1 MLGTVLPGPALLGGG
16 GGDGTVGSS
25 LIVSPTH
32 ALLVAAAGLLLYGFY
47 RWALPRPIPG
57 IPHNA
62 AAANSVLGDIPSLLE
77 GIGRTGEFNLWL
89 LEQASRLGSPL
100 FQVLIRPLGRPI
112 VVMADFREAQ
122 DMLLRRR
129 DFDRSSLVAD
139 MLEGA
144 GRKHHINMKT
154 GPEWRQHRRL
164 LQDLMSPQ
172 FLNEVAAPTVYAG
185 VARLIRLWGDKARA
199 AGGRPFPAE
208 TDIYYA
214 ALDAVTAFVFGGG
227 FPSSAIRPTV
237 ELVGALADDD
247 VARLRARA
255 DAGGGGPV
263 DFPEGR
269 CDEKLQATLD
279 VAASIEKLQ
288 GSPIPRLK
296 WWFLEKL
303 PAMRRTFRVK
313 KAYVREEIAKA
324 LGRLQEVG
332 NEESKALSAV
342 ELVVLRERKMAENEG
357 RQPDF
362 FSETMVDEVFG
373 VVVAGHDTTSTTV
386 CWGVKLLADHPA
398 AQAALRSA
406 LRSALPDALA
416 DNRSP
421 TAREILGA
429 RIPRLDA
436 AMEEILR
443 CGGAAPLVDREAL
456 CDTELLGHRVPRGTV
471 VICLNRGPGMLR
483 PALPVDEAARSESSR
498 AAGGAKVRAWDDADV
513 AQFRPERW
521 LVAGSAAAAAGEE
534 ELEFDQHAGPQL
546 AFGLGPR
553 GCFGR
558 RLAYLELRIIL
569 TLIVW
574 NFELLPCPEEL
585 SGYGAREGLTY
596 KPKDCYVRL
605 SALGVKDE

>member
-1 MLGTVLPGPALLGGG
+1 MLGTALPGRTL
-16 GGDGTVGSS
+16 GGDGVVDANP
-25 LIVSPTH
+25 ISPPH
-32 ALLVAAAGLLLYGFY
+32 ALVFAVVGLLFYGFY
-47 RWALPRPIPG
+47 RWARPRPIPG

-62 AAANSVLGDIPSLLE
+62 AAARHILGDIPSLTE

-89 LEQASRLGSPL
+89 LEQASKLGSPL
-100 FQVLIRPLGRPI
+100 FQVLIRPLGKPM
-112 VVMADFREAQ
+112 VVLADFREAQ
-122 DMLLRRR
+122 DLLMRRR

-144 GRKHHINMKT
+144 GPKHHISMKT
-154 GPEWRQHRRL
+154 GPEWKQHRRL

-185 VARLIRLWGDKARA
+185 VLRLVGLWRDKARIA
-199 AGGRPFPAE
+199 DGRPFSAE
-208 TDIYYA
+208 TDIYYG
-214 ALDAVTAFVFGGG
+214 ALDAVMAFVFGGG
-227 FPSSAIRPTV
+227 FPSSAIRPTM
-237 ELVGALADDD
+237 ELVGGLADDD
-247 VARLRARA
+247 VARLR
-255 DAGGGGPV
+255 DGGDGPV
-263 DFPEGR
+263 DFPEGQ
-269 CDEKLQATLD
+269 CDETLKATLD
-279 VAASIEKLQ
+279 VAASIEQLQ

-296 WWFLEKL
+296 WWFLEKT
-303 PAMRRTFRVK
+303 PAMRRTFRIK
-313 KAYVREEIAKA
+313 KAYVRDEIAKA
-324 LGRLQEVG
+324 LRRLQEVG

-373 VVVAGHDTTSTTV
+373 VVVAGHDTTSTTM
-386 CWGVKLLADHPA
+386 CWGVKLLADHPGT
-398 AQAALRSA
+398 QTALRSA
-406 LRSALPDALA
+406 LRSALPEAFA
-416 DNRSP
+416 ENRSP
-421 TAREILGA
+421 TVREISGT
-429 RIPRLDA
+429 RIPYLDA

-456 CDTELLGHRVPRGTV
+456 CDTELLGHRIPKGTV
-471 VICLNRGPGMLR
+471 VLCLSRGPSMLR

-498 AAGGAKVRAWDDADV
+498 AAKGRAWDDADV
-513 AQFRPERW
+513 ARFRPERW
-521 LVAGSAAAAAGEE
+521 LVEPAGSAPAD
-534 ELEFDQHAGPQL
+534 FDQQAGPQL
-546 AFGLGPR
+546 AFGLGTR

-605 SALGVKDE
+605 SALGVED